1 MTDKGIYTLANDAVL
16 DQFIALLNSIR
27 SNAGPDIPVM
37 VIPYDDNMAE
47 TRKEVR
53 DRPNVHV
60 FEKKDVL
67 NRWESLAEDVWS
79 AYENGDPYFGRHSST
94 VHRKLCVFDGPFD
107 RFVFLDADTL
117 LMDDLE
123 RVFALLDSNDLVT
136 YDYQYKD
143 PSHVF
148 GAGRGD
154 LNGVLGEGKVEENI
168 FCVGFFASKKGV
180 FPPELVKE
188 LTAALKRGEVNILYP
203 RAPEQ
208 SLLNYMV
215 IKGGL
220 SNYNIARHLSVKER
234 TGNSVTSSHF
244 REKGHVLY
252 DKGVR
257 LMYLHYIGVPSNI
270 ISKVCAGEDIEFPYR
285 DVFLYYRFL
294 KDPSGRPEFRGVTG
308 PFGRKTGFW
317 AVLNGRFRKRS

>member
-16 DQFIALLNSIR
+16 DQLIALLNSIR
-27 SNAGPDIPVM
+27 CNAGSDIPVK
-37 VIPYDDNMAE
+37 VIPYDDNIAR
-47 TRKEVR
+47 TRREIRERPHVSLFDEKEVLR
-53 DRPNVHV
+53 
-60 FEKKDVL
+60 
-67 NRWESLAEDVWS
+67 RWESLAEDIWGG
-79 AYENGDPYFGRHSST
+79 YEKGEAYFGRHSST

-107 RFVFLDADTL
+107 RFVFMDADTL

-123 RVFALLDSNDLVT
+123 KVFTLLGSNDLVT

-148 GAGRGD
+148 SVDDALSGGQ
-154 LNGVLGEGKVEENI
+154 GEREVDEKI
-168 FCVGFFASKKGV
+168 FCVGFFASKKSV
-180 FPPELVKE
+180 FSPELIKK
-188 LTAALKRGEVNILYP
+188 LTAALRSGDVNFLYP

-220 SNYNIARHLSVKER
+220 SNYNIARHLSVEER

-244 REKGHVLY
+244 REREHILY

-257 LMYLHYIGVPSNI
+257 LMYLHYIGVPGKI
-270 ISKVCAGEDIEFPYR
+270 ISKVCAGENLNFPYR
-285 DVFLYYRFL
+285 DIFLHYRFL
-294 KDPSGRPEFRGVTG
+294 KEPSERPEFRGEAKPYV
-308 PFGRKTGFW
+308 K
-317 AVLNGRFRKRS
+317 